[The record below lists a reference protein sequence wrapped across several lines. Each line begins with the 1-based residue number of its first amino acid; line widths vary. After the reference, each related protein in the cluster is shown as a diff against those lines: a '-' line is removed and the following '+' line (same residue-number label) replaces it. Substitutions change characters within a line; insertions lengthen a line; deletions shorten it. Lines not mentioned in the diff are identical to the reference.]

1 MRAFIL
7 AAGLGTRLKPLT
19 NSVPKALVKIKDKT
33 LLEIIINKLIKS
45 GFNKIIINVHHFANQ
60 VIDFINQNNFSA
72 EIVIS
77 DESDKLLDTGGG
89 LKKAAW
95 FFDDGKPFLVHNVDI
110 LSNIDLKKMYNFH
123 LQNNTLAALAIRK
136 RKSTRYLLFTDD
148 NNLCGWMNE
157 KTGEQIKTENENC
170 CNKFAFSGIH
180 VIDPKIF
187 SLMPEGDVFSII
199 KLYLSLISKH
209 KLRGYVDNESFLIDC
224 GKTENLKI
232 AEENYKKFN

>member
-19 NSVPKALVKIKDKT
+19 NSVPKALVKINDKT
-33 LLEIIINKLIKS
+33 LLEILIDKLILS

-157 KTGEQIKTENENC
+157 KTGEQIKTENDNC
-170 CNKFAFSGIH
+170 IQRH
-180 VIDPKIF
+180 TR
-187 SLMPEGDVFSII
+187 
-199 KLYLSLISKH
+199 Y
-209 KLRGYVDNESFLIDC
+209 
-224 GKTENLKI
+224 
-232 AEENYKKFN
+232 